1 MTEDERGQRLAESLD
16 RLGRL
21 RSVLDRRGAPAAL
34 LGLRRNFAW
43 LTAGGEG
50 HIVLSTDEAVVSL
63 LVTRDD
69 VVALT
74 ENIEAAR
81 IAEEE
86 LAGLEIE
93 TVAVP
98 WWAKGSIQ
106 REAGRRVGSPP
117 LDDEDLEDDLI
128 PLRTVLSPF
137 DRDRLAQLA
146 RIGREAVEGALADV
160 APGMTEHELAAA
172 LVGRLKGVQAPV
184 VLAAAD
190 DRIARYRHPLP
201 TRMPIRRRVMLV
213 LVAERWG
220 LHVALT
226 RIAELE
232 PPSAELAARIAA
244 VAQVERAV
252 HEATRPGVTL
262 GSVFEAARTAYAAA
276 GFPDEWRDHHQGGT
290 IAYQGRETVARPDDP
305 TPIEPGMAFAWNPS
319 IAGAKAEDTFYLD
332 DHGERRFVT
341 RT

>member
-1 MTEDERGQRLAESLD
+1 MTVDERGRRLTESRDRLD
-16 RLGRL
+16 RLRAA
-21 RSVLDRRGAPAAL
+21 LDRRGASAAL
-34 LGLRRNFAW
+34 LGYRRNFAW

-50 HIVLSTDEAVVSL
+50 HIVLSTEGAVVSL
-63 LVTRDD
+63 LVTRDE

-98 WWAKGSIQ
+98 WWEKGSIL
-106 REAGRRVGSPP
+106 REAERRVGSTP
-117 LDDEDLEDDLI
+117 LDDDDLEDDLV

-137 DRDRLAQLA
+137 DRRRLEQLG
-146 RIGREAVEGALADV
+146 RIGREAVEGALADLT
-160 APGMTEHELAAA
+160 PGMTEHELAAS
-172 LVGRLKGVQAPV
+172 LVGRLTGVQGPV

-201 TRMPIRRRVMLV
+201 TSRPIRRRVMLV
-213 LVAERWG
+213 LVGERWG

-226 RIAELE
+226 RIKELDE
-232 PPSAELAARIAA
+232 PSTDLAARIAA
-244 VAQVERAV
+244 VARVERAV
-252 HEATRPGVTL
+252 QDATRPGVTL
-262 GSVFEAARTAYAAA
+262 GSVFEAARTAYGHA

-290 IAYQGRETVARPDDP
+290 IAYQGRETIVRPDDP

-332 DHGERRFVT
+332 EDGERRLVT
-341 RT
+341 RG

>member
-1 MTEDERGQRLAESLD
+1 MTADERGQRLAESRE

-21 RSVLDRRGAPAAL
+21 RAALDRRGAPAAL
-34 LGLRRNFAW
+34 LGYRRNFAW

-50 HIVLSTDEAVVSL
+50 HIVLSSEAAVVSL

-93 TVAVP
+93 TVAVS
-98 WWAKGSIQ
+98 WWEKGSIQ
-106 REAGRRVGSPP
+106 REAERRVGSRP
-117 LDDEDLEDDLI
+117 LDDEDLEDDLV
-128 PLRTVLSPF
+128 PLRTALSPF
-137 DRDRLAQLA
+137 DRDRLAQLG
-146 RIGREAVEGALADV
+146 RIGREAVEGALADLT
-160 APGMTEHELAAA
+160 PGMTEHELAAA
-172 LVGRLKGVQAPV
+172 LVGRLKGVRGPV

-201 TRMPIRRRVMLV
+201 TSAPIHRRVMLV
-213 LVAERWG
+213 LVGERWG

-232 PPSAELAARIAA
+232 TPSADLAGRIAA
-244 VAQVERAV
+244 VAEVERAV

-262 GSVFEAARTAYAAA
+262 GSVFEAARAAYAAA

-290 IAYQGRETVARPDDP
+290 IAYQGRETIVRPDDP
-305 TPIEPGMAFAWNPS
+305 TVVEPGMAFAWNPS
-319 IAGAKAEDTFYLD
+319 IAGGKAEETFYLD
-332 DHGERRFVT
+332 DRGERRFVT
-341 RT
+341 RG